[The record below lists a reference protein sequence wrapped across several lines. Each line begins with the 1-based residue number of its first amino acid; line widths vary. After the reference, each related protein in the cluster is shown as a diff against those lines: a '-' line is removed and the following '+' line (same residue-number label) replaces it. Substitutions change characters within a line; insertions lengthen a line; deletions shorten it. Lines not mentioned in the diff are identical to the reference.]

1 MEFSKRLGFYH
12 AYNVQKV
19 LPAVY
24 DDSLSYY
31 ELLCRIQC
39 KLEEVIAFA
48 NQLAEY
54 QDVQDQALKDAVD
67 GLKALFED
75 KLNRAVSQL
84 TELINALEGS
94 SLDWDVQQGKYTN
107 TVEAMRDMFNDV
119 TIHSYNVEQIEQ
131 IFDDLD
137 MTVDDLANCGLNVK
151 GYALLNHL
159 LLRPNY
165 ITQDM
170 IPSNPEE
177 SGRYTV
183 QDLIDSGIDINGYV
197 YVE

>member
-39 KLEEVIAFA
+39 KLEEVIAFS

-54 QDVQDQALKDAVD
+54 QDVQDQALRDAID
-67 GLKALFED
+67 SLKALFED
-75 KLNRAVSQL
+75 KLNRAVSEL

-94 SLDWDVQQGKYTN
+94 SLDWDVQHGEYTD
-107 TVEAMRDMFNDV
+107 TITAMRDMFNDV
-119 TIHSYNVEQIEQ
+119 TVHSYNIEQ
-131 IFDDLD
+131 LEEIFDDMD
-137 MTVDDLANCGLNVK
+137 MTVDGLANCGLNVK
-151 GYALLNHL
+151 GYAIFNH
-159 LLRPNY
+159 Y
-165 ITQDM
+165 ISQ
-170 IPSNPEE
+170 PS
-177 SGRYTV
+177 TLTD
-183 QDLIDSGIDINGYV
+183 DLVPS
-197 YVE
+197 E

>member
-54 QDVQDQALKDAVD
+54 QDVQDQALRDAVD
-67 GLKALFED
+67 GLKALFDD
-75 KLNRAVSQL
+75 KLNRAVSEL
-84 TELINALEGS
+84 TELIEALEGS
-94 SLDWDVQQGKYTN
+94 SLDWDVQHGKYTD
-107 TVEAMRDMFNDV
+107 TVHAMRDMFNDV
-119 TIHSYNVEQIEQ
+119 TLHSYNNEQLEE
-131 IFDDLD
+131 IFDDLN
-137 MTVDDLANCGLNVK
+137 MTVDGLADCGLNVK
-151 GYALLNHL
+151 GYALFNHHI
-159 LLRPNY
+159 LRPN
-165 ITQDM
+165 TLTD
-170 IPSNPEE
+170 
-177 SGRYTV
+177 
-183 QDLIDSGIDINGYV
+183 DLV
-197 YVE
+197 TTE